1 MTNLKITEENPYFDY
16 ESPNEEE
23 YITYNKSVNIDCQKI
38 MNTTAVDILAHL
50 KEGIGTM
57 TWSGEERFLP
67 SLHFGDLELSLQLN
81 YYLWGIRSDKKDSYK
96 DIDNSPMTQA
106 EFNQIMG
113 TGDDCMNT
121 LFDFAA
127 KFAGEKHWSV
137 KPGQITINRLLL
149 WLGNIAVRHE
159 LNATGIY

>member
-38 MNTTAVDILAHL
+38 MNTTAEDILAHL
-50 KEGIGTM
+50 KEGIGT
-57 TWSGEERFLP
+57 RFLP
-67 SLHFGDLELSLQLN
+67 SLYFGDLELSLQLN
-81 YYLWGIRSDKKDSYK
+81 YNLWRIRSDKKDSYK

-106 EFNQIMG
+106 EFNQIIG
-113 TGDDCMNT
+113 TGNDCMNT

-149 WLGNIAVRHE
+149 WLDDIAVRHE
-159 LNATGIY
+159 LNSTGIY